1 MLYNLLYPLS
11 SEFSILN
18 VFRYI
23 TFRSVWALLT
33 ALIIS
38 ILVGPWFIR
47 LLKRIKF
54 GQYIQEDVKAHLE
67 KAGTPTMGGLLI
79 AFSLTVSVLLW
90 GDLKNL
96 YVWLTLAVFLGFGA
110 VGFVDDYLK
119 ILRKNNK
126 GISASAKFWGQTA
139 IGAVAVGLLF
149 CVPAPPLKALLPVL
163 EPFHL
168 NPSGAMAA
176 LSPEITIPVYKLV
189 PIDFG
194 VTFPGFSTKLV
205 VPFFKNF
212 TPDLGWFY
220 LPFAV
225 LVMVG
230 TSNGVNLTDG
240 LDGLAIG
247 PTIVAGI
254 CFAIFIYVAG
264 NANMANYLQVAHVR
278 GVGEVAVFCGA
289 LVGAGLGFL
298 WYNAYPA
305 QIFMGD
311 VGSLSLGGVLG
322 FLSVLCKQEMI
333 LLVVGGLFVVETLS
347 VILQVGYFKVTGG
360 KRIFRMAPL
369 HHHFELKGTPESKI
383 IIRFWITSVLLG
395 LAALSVLKLR

>member
-11 SEFSILN
+11 TEFSVLN

-38 ILVGPWFIR
+38 IIVGPWFIR
-47 LLKRIKF
+47 FLKRLKF

-79 AFSLTVSVLLW
+79 TFSLGVSVLLW
-90 GDLKNL
+90 ADLTNP
-96 YVWLTLAVFLGFGA
+96 YVWLCLLVFFGFGL
-110 VGFVDDYLK
+110 VGFIDDYLK

-126 GISASAKFWGQTA
+126 GLSARTKFSGQV
-139 IGAVAVGLLF
+139 IVAVIVMAILF
-149 CVPAPPLKALLPVL
+149 TLPA
-163 EPFHL
+163 
-168 NPSGAMAA
+168 
-176 LSPEITIPVYKLV
+176 Y
-189 PIDFG
+189 
-194 VTFPGFSTKLV
+194 STELF
-205 VPFFKNF
+205 VPFFKTAN
-212 TPDLGWFY
+212 TDLYWFY

-225 LVMVG
+225 CVMVG

-247 PTIVAGI
+247 PTIVAGM
-254 CFAIFIYVAG
+254 CFAVFIYVAG
-264 NANMANYLQVAHVR
+264 NVNMAKYLQVAHVP
-278 GVGEVAVFCGA
+278 GVGEAAVFCGA
-289 LVGAGLGFL
+289 LVGASLGFL
-298 WYNAYPA
+298 WFNAYPA
-305 QIFMGD
+305 QMFMGD

-322 FLSVLCKQEMI
+322 FLSVLCKQELI

-347 VILQVGYFKVTGG
+347 VVLQVGYFKFTGG
-360 KRIFRMAPL
+360 KRFFRMAPL

-383 IIRFWITSVLLG
+383 IIRFWITSALLG